1 MDPQPQQSL
10 HSTVILLNN
19 KRREARMKP
28 DATEAKARV
37 SATRMANKS
46 SRHPRG
52 SLLPSILL
60 YHSRV

>member
-28 DATEAKARV
+28 DGTEAKARV
-37 SATRMANKS
+37 SATRMTNKS
-46 SRHPRG
+46 SWHPRG
-52 SLLPSILL
+52 SLLSSILL